1 YDNSGGGSRGER
13 GGAGPCVR
21 QGSAYT
27 VAAMLHPVLTILVA
41 GSFHLAAE
49 SPRTADLAQIVYEIT
64 QVVATARPIVPEG
77 EAEPTVC
84 DIPFYYSDFTP
95 LAAPEVAPL
104 VTYDWRSPVIFDL
117 P

>member
-1 YDNSGGGSRGER
+1 
-13 GGAGPCVR
+13 
-21 QGSAYT
+21 
-27 VAAMLHPVLTILVA
+27 MLQPVLTILVA
-41 GSFHLAAE
+41 SSIHFAAE
-49 SPRTADLAQIVYEIT
+49 SPRQADLAQIVYEIT
-64 QVVATARPIVPEG
+64 QAVESVRPVVDEG